1 MENHINEI
9 INVLR
14 DDKLYNN
21 DRVNILDYYL
31 NDIDTI
37 FYIAISKSNIDIDEQ
52 LRLIKQF
59 NLIYLQIKSITKQ
72 LKNNYL
78 Y

>member
-1 MENHINEI
+1 MEVKINEI
-9 INVLR
+9 INIIR
-14 DDKLYNN
+14 NDDLYNGE
-21 DRVNILDYYL
+21 RINILDYYI
-31 NDIDTI
+31 NDMDSI
-37 FYIAISKSNIDIDEQ
+37 FYIAISKSNIDTNEQ
-52 LRLIKQF
+52 LRLIKKF